1 MQTYHITVVLMT
13 LALAAGPAVGGV
25 AVGDAA
31 VADGV
36 PGRELTDQR
45 PGVDQQFGA
54 VEQRNDAQGTQ
65 QNNATFEPVQIEG
78 ETVSV
83 AGVPLRVEQGLLTL
97 RNGTLSLF
105 VKRGAVVAG
114 DASAAVTNA
123 RFAVGD
129 DVTPAE
135 ARQVRRGIERGNPA
149 VFPPEGVT
157 HARFALGL
165 VAVEANGIVFRDTN
179 VNTSVGEPRVPPGG
193 ELAGPR
199 EGSFEVT
206 NISAPENVS
215 VGQSFEVSAQV
226 RNPGD
231 RAGAEVVQYRFG
243 GVVVQSRPVTLGPG
257 ESETVT
263 FEISSGQIAGEPGT
277 YDHGVY
283 AFASNQTA
291 QITLTGGQNQSA
303 RS

>member
-1 MQTYHITVVLMT
+1 MQMYHIAVVLMT
-13 LALAAGPAVGGV
+13 VALVTGPAVGG
-25 AVGDAA
+25 AA
-31 VADGV
+31 VESTSMGDGIPV
-36 PGRELTDQR
+36 HETNDRGNDHIQR
-45 PGVDQQFGA
+45 NGL
-54 VEQRNDAQGTQ
+54 VEQQNGAQGTQ
-65 QNNATFEPVQIEG
+65 QNNASFEPVQIEG

-123 RFAVGD
+123 RFVVGD

-149 VFPPEGVT
+149 VFPIETVS
-157 HARFALGL
+157 HARLGLGL
-165 VAVEANGIVFRDTN
+165 VVVEANGVVFRDTN
-179 VNTSVGEPRVPPGG
+179 VNASVGEPRVPPGG

-199 EGSFEVT
+199 ERSFEVT

-226 RNPGD
+226 RNPVD
-231 RAGAEVVQYRFG
+231 RAGTEVIQYRFG
-243 GVVVQSRPVTLGPG
+243 GVVVQTQTVTLGPD

-263 FEISSGQIAGEPGT
+263 FQISSGQIAGEPGT

-283 AFASNQTA
+283 AFDSNQTT
-291 QITLTGGQNQSA
+291 QISLTGGQNQSV